1 MNIFRFFEEE
11 LQQIIQA
18 LQSVGDLAA
27 GLDTSRVV
35 FELPRDASHGDLA
48 CNAAMVL
55 AKPAGMKPRDLAET
69 LATPLGKI
77 EGVTSVEI
85 AGPGFIN
92 LRVEPR
98 LWAEEIDAIIAAG
111 TDYGRNDSGAGKPV
125 NVEYVSAN
133 PTGPLHAAHAR
144 GAVLGDAMAGLL
156 DFCGWEVTR
165 EYYINDAGAQ
175 VDVLARS
182 AHLRYREALG
192 HDIGEIPSGL
202 YPGAY
207 LIEVGA
213 ALAAEFG
220 DRFVDTGEADWLA
233 PVRSFTIEAMMAGIR
248 EDLQHLGI
256 SMDRFSSE
264 RGLVDS
270 GAVQAAIDRLT
281 GEGHVYRGILEPPK
295 GKEPEDWEPREQ
307 LLFRASAFG
316 DDTDRPL
323 QKSDG
328 SWTYFA
334 SDVAYH
340 MDKLD
345 RTGGPLINIFGVDH
359 GGYVKRMNAA
369 VEALSGSKDMLDI
382 RLCQLVNLM
391 DNGKPVKMSKRA
403 GTFITVRDV
412 IESVGADVIR
422 FIMLTRRSEQTLDFD
437 FAKVTEQSRDNPVFY
452 VQYAHA
458 RACSVLRQS
467 ADHETA
473 GHEAAGHQAA
483 GSGVLDQLGDPAEMA
498 VLRQLASWPKLVV
511 SAANAHEP
519 HRVAFYL
526 MDLAAAFHAL
536 WTAGREN
543 PDLRFIREDA
553 PALTAARL
561 RLVKATALVIRS
573 GLGVLAITAREEM

>member
-11 LQQIIQA
+11 LQQIIKN
-18 LQSVGDLAA
+18 LQTAGVLAA

-35 FELPRDASHGDLA
+35 FELPRDAAHGDLA

-55 AKPAGMKPRDLAET
+55 AKQAGMKPRDLAEA
-69 LATPLGKI
+69 LADSLGRI
-77 EGVTSVEI
+77 DGVTAVEI

-98 LWAEEIDAIIAAG
+98 LWAAEIDAIIAAG
-111 TDYGRNDSGAGKPV
+111 TDYGRNVSGGGKPV

-156 DFCGWEVTR
+156 DFCGWKVTR

-182 AHLRYREALG
+182 AFLRYREALG

-213 ALAAEFG
+213 ALATAFG
-220 DRFVDTGEADWLA
+220 DRFVDAAESEWLA
-233 PVRSFTIEAMMAGIR
+233 PVRLFTIDAMMAGIR
-248 EDLQHLGI
+248 EDLAHLGI

-281 GEGHVYRGILEPPK
+281 GEGHVYRGVLEPPK

-369 VEALSGSKDMLDI
+369 VEALSGEKDMLDI

-391 DNGKPVKMSKRA
+391 DKGKPVKMSKRA

-458 RACSVLRQS
+458 RACSVLRQTG
-467 ADHETA
+467 ETA
-473 GHEAAGHQAA
+473 DEGAA
-483 GSGVLDQLGDPAEMA
+483 LDQLGDPAEMA

-573 GLGVLAITAREEM
+573 GLGVLSITAREEM

>member
-1 MNIFRFFEEE
+1 M
-11 LQQIIQA
+11 A
-18 LQSVGDLAA
+18 GDLAV

-233 PVRSFTIEAMMAGIR
+233 PVRSFTIDAMMAGIR

-328 SWTYFA
+328 SWTFC
-334 SDVAYH
+334 
-340 MDKLD
+340 LG
-345 RTGGPLINIFGVDH
+345 R
-359 GGYVKRMNAA
+359 R
-369 VEALSGSKDMLDI
+369 LSYGQA
-382 RLCQLVNLM
+382 R
-391 DNGKPVKMSKRA
+391 PYWRP
-403 GTFITVRDV
+403 
-412 IESVGADVIR
+412 ADQY
-422 FIMLTRRSEQTLDFD
+422 LWRRSRWLCEAQECSCRG
-437 FAKVTEQSRDNPVFY
+437 VVRQ
-452 VQYAHA
+452 QGHA
-458 RACSVLRQS
+458 
-467 ADHETA
+467 
-473 GHEAAGHQAA
+473 
-483 GSGVLDQLGDPAEMA
+483 
-498 VLRQLASWPKLVV
+498 
-511 SAANAHEP
+511 
-519 HRVAFYL
+519 
-526 MDLAAAFHAL
+526 
-536 WTAGREN
+536 
-543 PDLRFIREDA
+543 
-553 PALTAARL
+553 
-561 RLVKATALVIRS
+561 
-573 GLGVLAITAREEM
+573 

>member
-11 LQQIIQA
+11 LQQIIKN
-18 LQSVGDLAA
+18 LQTAGVLAA

-35 FELPRDASHGDLA
+35 FELPRDAAHGDLA

-55 AKPAGMKPRDLAET
+55 AKQAGMKPRDLAEA
-69 LATPLGKI
+69 LADSLGRI
-77 EGVTSVEI
+77 DGVTAVEI

-98 LWAEEIDAIIAAG
+98 LWAAEIDAIIAAG
-111 TDYGRNDSGAGKPV
+111 TDYGRNDSGGGKPV

-156 DFCGWEVTR
+156 DFCGWKVTR

-182 AHLRYREALG
+182 AFLRYREALG

-213 ALAAEFG
+213 ALATAFG
-220 DRFVDTGEADWLA
+220 DRFVDAAESEWLG
-233 PVRSFTIEAMMAGIR
+233 PVRLFTIDAMMAGIR
-248 EDLQHLGI
+248 EDLAHLGI

-281 GEGHVYRGILEPPK
+281 GEGHVYRGVLEPPK

-369 VEALSGSKDMLDI
+369 VEALSGEKDMLDI

-391 DNGKPVKMSKRA
+391 DKGKPVKMSKRA

-458 RACSVLRQS
+458 RACSVLRQTG
-467 ADHETA
+467 ETA
-473 GHEAAGHQAA
+473 DEGAA
-483 GSGVLDQLGDPAEMA
+483 LDQLGDPAEMA

-573 GLGVLAITAREEM
+573 GLGVLSITAREEM

>member
-1 MNIFRFFEEE
+1 MNIFTLFETEFATILRS
-11 LQQIIQA
+11 LQEQGRLPA
-18 LQSVGDLAA
+18 DLDS
-27 GLDTSRVV
+27 GRVV
-35 FELPRDASHGDLA
+35 FELPRETSHGDVA

-55 AKPAGMKPRDLAET
+55 AKQASTKPRDLAER
-69 LATPLGKI
+69 LVPEFQKLD
-77 EGVTSVEI
+77 GVTAVEI

-98 LWAEEIDAIIAAG
+98 LWTTEIDAIIEAG
-111 TDYGRNDSGAGKPV
+111 TDYGRNRAGGGRPI

-144 GAVLGDAMAGLL
+144 GAVLGDALAGLL
-156 DFCGWEVTR
+156 GFCGWKVTR

-182 AHLRYREALG
+182 AYLRYCEALG
-192 HDIGEIPSGL
+192 REIGDIPSGL
-202 YPGAY
+202 YPGSY
-207 LIEVGA
+207 LVDVGK

-220 DRFVDTGEADWLA
+220 ETFLDSDEAEWLA
-233 PVRSFTIEAMMAGIR
+233 PVRSFTIDAILVGIR
-248 EDLQHLGI
+248 EDLQALGI
-256 SMDRFSSE
+256 RMDLFSSE
-264 RGLVDS
+264 RALVDS
-270 GAVQAAIDRLT
+270 GAVQSAIDRLQDA
-281 GEGHVYRGILEPPK
+281 GHVYRGILEPPK

-359 GGYVKRMNAA
+359 GGYVKRMMAA
-369 VEALSGSKDMLDI
+369 VEALSGRKGQLDI
-382 RLCQLVNLM
+382 QLCQLVNLM
-391 DNGKPVKMSKRA
+391 EDGKPVKMSKRA
-403 GTFITVRDV
+403 GTFVTVRDV
-412 IESVGADVIR
+412 IDAVGSDVIR

-437 FAKVTEQSRDNPVFY
+437 YARVTEQSRDNPVFY

-458 RACSVLRQS
+458 RACSVLRQ
-467 ADHETA
+467 A
-473 GHEAAGHQAA
+473 EAQTEGDAALHQ
-483 GSGVLDQLGDPAEMA
+483 LTDPAEMA
-498 VLRQLASWPKLVV
+498 VIRLLAGWPRQVV
-511 SAANAHEP
+511 SAATAHEP
-519 HRVAFYL
+519 HRIAFYL

-543 PDLRFIREDA
+543 PDLRFIRDEA
-553 PALTAARL
+553 PQLTAARL
-561 RLVKATALVIRS
+561 CLVKATALVIRS
-573 GLGVLAITAREEM
+573 GLGVLAIDAREEM

>member
-1 MNIFRFFEEE
+1 MNIFRIFEEE
-11 LQQIIQA
+11 LQQIIKN
-18 LQSVGDLAA
+18 LQGAGDLA
-27 GLDTSRVV
+27 GDLDTSRVV
-35 FELPRDASHGDLA
+35 FELPRDAAHGDLA

-55 AKPAGMKPRDLAET
+55 AKQAGMKPRDLAEA
-69 LATPLGKI
+69 LAAPLHQI
-77 EGVTSVEI
+77 DGVTAVEI
-85 AGPGFIN
+85 AGPGFLN

-98 LWAEEIDAIIAAG
+98 LWAAEVDAIIAAG
-111 TDYGRNDSGAGKPV
+111 TDYGRNDSGGGKPV

-156 DFCGWEVTR
+156 DFCGWKVTR

-182 AHLRYREALG
+182 AFLRYREALG
-192 HDIGEIPSGL
+192 HDIGDIPSGL

-207 LIEVGA
+207 LINVGT
-213 ALAAEFG
+213 ALASQFG
-220 DRFVDTGEADWLA
+220 DSFIDAPEEEWLA
-233 PVRSFTIEAMMAGIR
+233 PVRSFTIDAMMAGIR
-248 EDLQHLGI
+248 EDLERLGI

-345 RTGGPLINIFGVDH
+345 RTGGLLINIFGVDH
-359 GGYVKRMNAA
+359 GGYAKRMNAA

-391 DNGKPVKMSKRA
+391 DKGKPVKMSKRA

-412 IESVGADVIR
+412 IESVGAEVIR

-458 RACSVLRQS
+458 RACSVLRQE
-467 ADHETA
+467 ADA
-473 GHEAAGHQAA
+473 PDADAA
-483 GSGVLDQLGDPAEMA
+483 LDQLDDAAELA

-543 PDLRFIREDA
+543 PDLRFIRDDA

>member
-1 MNIFRFFEEE
+1 MNIFTLFETDFATVLRSMQDQGVLPAE
-11 LQQIIQA
+11 LD
-18 LQSVGDLAA
+18 SG
-27 GLDTSRVV
+27 RVV
-35 FELPRDASHGDLA
+35 FELPRDISHGDIA

-55 AKPAGMKPRDLAET
+55 AKQASLKPRDLAER
-69 LATPLGKI
+69 LVPEFEKMD
-77 EGVTSVEI
+77 GVTGVEI

-92 LRVEPR
+92 IRVEPR
-98 LWAEEIDAIIAAG
+98 LWTTEIDAIIEAG
-111 TDYGRNDSGAGKPV
+111 TDYGRNRSGAGKTI

-156 DFCGWEVTR
+156 DFCGWDVTR

-182 AHLRYREALG
+182 AYLRYCEALG
-192 HDIGEIPSGL
+192 RNIGDIPPGL

-207 LIEVGA
+207 LIDVGK
-213 ALAAEFG
+213 ALAVAFG
-220 DRFVDTGEADWLA
+220 DSFLDREEAEWLD
-233 PVRSFTIEAMMAGIR
+233 PVRSFTIEAILVGIR
-248 EDLQHLGI
+248 EDLQALGI
-256 SMDRFSSE
+256 RMDRFSSE
-264 RGLVDS
+264 RALVDS
-270 GAVQAAIDRLT
+270 GAVQSAIDRL
-281 GEGHVYRGILEPPK
+281 EESGHVYRGILEPPK

-345 RTGGPLINIFGVDH
+345 RTGGQLINIFGVDH
-359 GGYVKRMNAA
+359 GGYVKRMMAA
-369 VEALSGSKDMLDI
+369 VEALSGRKGQLDI
-382 RLCQLVNLM
+382 QLCQLVNLM
-391 DNGKPVKMSKRA
+391 ENGKPVKMSKRA
-403 GTFITVRDV
+403 GTFVTVRDV
-412 IESVGADVIR
+412 IEAVGADVIR

-437 FAKVTEQSRDNPVFY
+437 YARVTEQSRDNPVFY

-458 RACSVLRQS
+458 RACSVLRQ
-467 ADHETA
+467 A
-473 GHEAAGHQAA
+473 GTESTDAAA
-483 GSGVLDQLGDPAEMA
+483 LDQLTNPAEMA
-498 VLRQLASWPKLVV
+498 LIRILAGWPRQVV
-511 SAANAHEP
+511 SAASAHEP

-526 MDLAAAFHAL
+526 MELAAAFHAL

-543 PDLRFIREDA
+543 PDLRFIRDED

-573 GLGVLAITAREEM
+573 GLGVLAIDAREEM

>member
-1 MNIFRFFEEE
+1 MNIFSLFEAEFKAITTS
-11 LQQIIQA
+11 LQT
-18 LQSVGDLAA
+18 A
-27 GLDTSRVV
+27 GTLPLDIDTSRVV

-55 AKPAGMKPRDLAET
+55 AKQVGMTPRDLAQM
-69 LATPLGKI
+69 LATALADI
-77 EGVTSVEI
+77 DGVTDVEI
-85 AGPGFIN
+85 AGPGFLN
-92 LRVEPR
+92 LRVEAG
-98 LWAEEIDAIIAAG
+98 LWAREIDAIIAAG
-111 TDYGRNDSGAGKPV
+111 TDYGRNDSGAGMTV

-156 DFCGWEVTR
+156 DFSGWKVTR

-182 AHLRYREALG
+182 AYLRYCEAQG
-192 HDIGEIPSGL
+192 RDIGEIPAGL

-207 LIEVGA
+207 LVEVGA
-213 ALAAEFG
+213 ALTAEFG
-220 DRFVDTGEADWLA
+220 DRFLDRDEAEWLA
-233 PVRSFTIEAMMAGIR
+233 PIRSFTIEAIMAGIR
-248 EDLQHLGI
+248 EDLQALGI
-256 SMDRFSSE
+256 DMDRFSSE
-264 RGLVDS
+264 RALVDS
-270 GAVQAAIDRLT
+270 GAVQTAFDRL
-281 GEGHVYRGILEPPK
+281 EAAGHVYRGILEPPK

-359 GGYVKRMNAA
+359 GGYVKRMIAA
-369 VEALSGSKDMLDI
+369 VEALSGQKGQLDI
-382 RLCQLVNLM
+382 QLCQLVNLM
-391 DNGKPVKMSKRA
+391 ADGQPVKMSKRA
-403 GTFITVRDV
+403 GNFVTVRDV
-412 IESVGADVIR
+412 IDAVGADVIR

-437 FAKVTEQSRDNPVFY
+437 YARVTEQSRDNPVFY

-467 ADHETA
+467 NEGAS
-473 GHEAAGHQAA
+473 GEAA
-483 GSGVLDQLGDPAEMA
+483 LNQLTDPAEMA
-498 VLRQLASWPKLVV
+498 VIRQLASWPRLVV
-511 SAANAHEP
+511 SAARAHEP

-536 WTAGREN
+536 WTAGRET
-543 PDLRFIREDA
+543 PSLRFIREDA

-573 GLGVLAITAREEM
+573 GLGVLAIDAREEM

>member
-1 MNIFRFFEEE
+1 MNIFTLFEAEFE
-11 LQQIIQA
+11 TIVASLQM
-18 LQSVGDLAA
+18 A
-27 GLDTSRVV
+27 GSLPSDIDTSRVV
-35 FELPRDASHGDLA
+35 FELPRDVSHGDLA

-55 AKPAGMKPRDLAET
+55 AKQAGMKPRDLAEMLT
-69 LATPLGKI
+69 PPLAGI
-77 EGVTSVEI
+77 DGVTGVEI
-85 AGPGFIN
+85 AGPGFLN
-92 LRVEPR
+92 LRVESR
-98 LWAEEIDAIIAAG
+98 LWAQEIDTIIAAG
-111 TDYGRNDSGAGKPV
+111 ADYGRNDSGGGMPV

-144 GAVLGDAMAGLL
+144 GAVLGDAMASLL
-156 DFCGWEVTR
+156 DFCGWKVTR

-182 AHLRYREALG
+182 AYLRYCEAQG
-192 HDIGEIPSGL
+192 RDIGEIPAGL

-207 LIEVGA
+207 LIDVGK

-220 DRFVDTGEADWLA
+220 DRFLDRDEQDWLG
-233 PVRSFTIEAMMAGIR
+233 PIRGFTIESIMSGIR
-248 EDLQHLGI
+248 EDLLALGI
-256 SMDRFSSE
+256 NMDRFSSE
-264 RGLVDS
+264 RALVDS
-270 GAVQAAIDRLT
+270 GAVQAAINRL
-281 GEGHVYRGILEPPK
+281 EADGHVYRGILEPPK

-359 GGYVKRMNAA
+359 GGYVKRMMAA
-369 VEALSGSKDMLDI
+369 VEALSGRKGQLDI
-382 RLCQLVNLM
+382 QLCQLVNLM
-391 DNGKPVKMSKRA
+391 ADGKPVKMSKRA
-403 GTFITVRDV
+403 GNFVTVRDV
-412 IESVGADVIR
+412 IDAVGADVIR

-437 FAKVTEQSRDNPVFY
+437 YARVTEQSRDNPVFY

-458 RACSVLRQS
+458 RASSVLRQTGEEVP
-467 ADHETA
+467 DD
-473 GHEAAGHQAA
+473 AA
-483 GSGVLDQLGDPAEMA
+483 LDQLNDPAEMA
-498 VLRQLASWPKLVV
+498 VIRHLAGWPKLVV
-511 SAANAHEP
+511 SAARAHEP

-543 PDLRFIREDA
+543 PDLRFIRDDA
-553 PALTAARL
+553 PELTAARL

-573 GLGVLAITAREEM
+573 GLGVLAIDAREEM

>member
-1 MNIFRFFEEE
+1 LPFGID
-11 LQQIIQA
+11 
-18 LQSVGDLAA
+18 V
-27 GLDTSRVV
+27 SRVV

-55 AKPAGMKPRDLAET
+55 AKQAGMKPRDLAEMLT
-69 LATPLGKI
+69 SALAGI
-77 EGVTSVEI
+77 DGVTDVEI
-85 AGPGFIN
+85 AGPGFLN
-92 LRVEPR
+92 LRVEAR
-98 LWAEEIDAIIAAG
+98 LWAMEIDAVIAAG
-111 TDYGRNDSGAGKPV
+111 TDYGRNASGAGMPV

-156 DFCGWEVTR
+156 DFCGWKVTR

-182 AHLRYREALG
+182 AYLRYCEAQGRE
-192 HDIGEIPSGL
+192 IGEIPSGL

-207 LIEVGA
+207 LIEVGT
-213 ALAAEFG
+213 ALVAEFG
-220 DRFVDTGEADWLA
+220 DRYLDKEEAQWLA
-233 PVRSFTIEAMMAGIR
+233 PVRSFTIDAIMAGIR
-248 EDLQHLGI
+248 DDLQMLGI
-256 SMDRFSSE
+256 DMDRFSSE
-264 RGLVDS
+264 RALVDS
-270 GAVQAAIDRLT
+270 GAVKTAFDRL
-281 GEGHVYRGILEPPK
+281 EAAGHIYRGVLEPPK

-323 QKSDG
+323 QKSNG

-359 GGYVKRMNAA
+359 GGYVKRMMAA
-369 VEALSGSKDMLDI
+369 VEALSGQKGQLDI
-382 RLCQLVNLM
+382 QLCQLVNLM
-391 DNGKPVKMSKRA
+391 ADGTPVKMSKRA
-403 GTFITVRDV
+403 GNFVTVRDV
-412 IESVGADVIR
+412 IDAVGADVIR

-437 FAKVTEQSRDNPVFY
+437 YARVTEQSRDNPVFY

-458 RACSVLRQS
+458 RACSVLRQTG
-467 ADHETA
+467 DDVPED
-473 GHEAAGHQAA
+473 AA
-483 GSGVLDQLGDPAEMA
+483 LDQLTDPAEMA
-498 VLRQLASWPKLVV
+498 VIRQLASWPRLVV
-511 SAANAHEP
+511 SAARAHEP
-519 HRVAFYL
+519 HRIAFYL

-536 WTAGREN
+536 WTAGRET
-543 PDLRFIREDA
+543 PELRFIREDA
-553 PALTAARL
+553 PGLTAARL

-573 GLGVLAITAREEM
+573 GLGILAIDALEEM

>member
-11 LQQIIQA
+11 FQKIVEGMKAAETLPA
-18 LQSVGDLAA
+18 DLDA
-27 GLDTSRVV
+27 SRVV
-35 FELPRDASHGDLA
+35 FELPRDPAHGDIA

-55 AKPAGMKPRDLAET
+55 AKPAGMKPRDLAAAISAP
-69 LATPLGKI
+69 LAEI
-77 EGVTSVEI
+77 DGVTGVEI

-92 LRVEPR
+92 IRVEPR
-98 LWAEEIDAIIAAG
+98 LWAAEIDAIIDAG
-111 TDYGRNDSGAGKPV
+111 ADYGRNDSGAGRPV

-156 DFCGWEVTR
+156 DFCGWDVTR
-165 EYYINDAGAQ
+165 EYYVNDAGAQ

-182 AHLRYREALG
+182 CYLRYCEALG
-192 HDIGEIPSGL
+192 RDIGEIPSGL
-202 YPGAY
+202 YPGDY
-207 LIEVGA
+207 LVEVGER
-213 ALAAEFG
+213 LAAAH
-220 DRFVDTGEADWLA
+220 GEAFLDADETAWLE
-233 PVRSFTIEAMMAGIR
+233 PVRSFTIEAMMDGVRA
-248 EDLQHLGI
+248 DLDRLGI

-264 RGLVDS
+264 RALVDN
-270 GAVQAAIDRLT
+270 GAVAAAIERLT
-281 GEGHVYRGILEPPK
+281 NEGHVYRGILEPPK

-369 VEALSGSKDMLDI
+369 VEALSGRKDMLDI

-391 DNGKPVKMSKRA
+391 DNGRPVKMSKRA
-403 GTFITVRDV
+403 GTFVTVRDV

-458 RACSVLRQS
+458 RACSVLRQVG
-467 ADHETA
+467 DDVP
-473 GHEAAGHQAA
+473 AAAA
-483 GSGVLDQLGDPAEMA
+483 LDRLTHPAEMD
-498 VLRQLASWPKLVV
+498 VLRQLASWPRLVI

-526 MDLAAAFHAL
+526 MDLAASFHAL
-536 WTAGREN
+536 WTAGRET
-543 PDLRFIREDA
+543 PELRFIREDEA
-553 PALTAARL
+553 ALTAARL

-573 GLGVLAITAREEM
+573 GLGVLAIEAREEM

>member
-1 MNIFRFFEEE
+1 MNIFSLFEAEFKAITTS
-11 LQQIIQA
+11 LQT
-18 LQSVGDLAA
+18 A
-27 GLDTSRVV
+27 GTLPLDIDTSRVV

-55 AKPAGMKPRDLAET
+55 AKQVGMTPRDLAQM
-69 LATPLGKI
+69 LATALADI
-77 EGVTSVEI
+77 DGVTDVEI
-85 AGPGFIN
+85 AGPGFLN
-92 LRVEPR
+92 LRVEAG
-98 LWAEEIDAIIAAG
+98 LWAREIDAIIAAG
-111 TDYGRNDSGAGKPV
+111 TDYGRNDSGAGMTV

-156 DFCGWEVTR
+156 DFSGWKVTR

-182 AHLRYREALG
+182 AYLRYCEAQG
-192 HDIGEIPSGL
+192 RDIGEIPAGL

-207 LIEVGA
+207 LVEVGA
-213 ALAAEFG
+213 ALTAEFG
-220 DRFVDTGEADWLA
+220 DRFLDRDEAEWLA
-233 PVRSFTIEAMMAGIR
+233 PIRSFTIEAIMAGIR
-248 EDLQHLGI
+248 EDLQALGI
-256 SMDRFSSE
+256 DMDRFSSE
-264 RGLVDS
+264 RALVDS
-270 GAVQAAIDRLT
+270 GAVQTAFDRL
-281 GEGHVYRGILEPPK
+281 EAAGHVYRGILEPPK

-359 GGYVKRMNAA
+359 GGYVKRMIAA
-369 VEALSGSKDMLDI
+369 VEALSGQKGQLDI
-382 RLCQLVNLM
+382 QLCQLVNLM
-391 DNGKPVKMSKRA
+391 ADGQPVKMSKRA
-403 GTFITVRDV
+403 GNFVTVRDV
-412 IESVGADVIR
+412 IDAVGADVIR

-437 FAKVTEQSRDNPVFY
+437 YARVTEQSRDNPVFY

-467 ADHETA
+467 DEGAS
-473 GHEAAGHQAA
+473 GEAALG
-483 GSGVLDQLGDPAEMA
+483 QLTDPAEMA
-498 VLRQLASWPKLVV
+498 VIRQLASWPRLVV
-511 SAANAHEP
+511 SAARAHEP

-536 WTAGREN
+536 WTAGRET
-543 PDLRFIREDA
+543 PSLRFIREDA

-573 GLGVLAITAREEM
+573 GLGVLAIDAREEM

>member
-1 MNIFRFFEEE
+1 MNIFRFFDEE
-11 LQQIIQA
+11 LQQIIQD
-18 LQSVGDLAA
+18 LQTAGDLAA

-35 FELPRDASHGDLA
+35 FELPRDVAHGDLA

-55 AKPAGMKPRDLAET
+55 AKPAGMKPRDLADA
-69 LATPLGKI
+69 LAAPLGKI
-77 EGVTSVEI
+77 NGVTAVEI

-98 LWAEEIDAIIAAG
+98 LWASEIDAIIEAG
-111 TDYGRNDSGAGKPV
+111 TDYGRNDSGGGKPT

-156 DFCGWEVTR
+156 DFCGWNVTR

-182 AHLRYREALG
+182 AYLRYREALG

-202 YPGAY
+202 YPGDY
-207 LIEVGA
+207 LIDVGK

-220 DRFVDTGEADWLA
+220 DRFVDAEESEWLTA
-233 PVRSFTIEAMMAGIR
+233 VRSFTIDAMMAGIR
-248 EDLQHLGI
+248 DDLERLGI

-264 RGLVDS
+264 RGLVDN

-369 VEALSGSKDMLDI
+369 VEALSGSKNMLDI

-391 DNGKPVKMSKRA
+391 DQGKPVKMSKRA

-422 FIMLTRRSEQTLDFD
+422 FIMLTRRSEQTIDFD

-458 RACSVLRQS
+458 RACSVLRQTG
-467 ADHETA
+467 DHA
-473 GHEAAGHQAA
+473 QNKAA
-483 GSGVLDQLGDPAEMA
+483 LDQLGDPAEMA

-543 PDLRFIREDA
+543 PELRFIREDA

>member
-1 MNIFRFFEEE
+1 MNIFRIFEEE
-11 LQQIIQA
+11 LQQVIENLQA
-18 LQSVGDLAA
+18 AGDLAA

-35 FELPRDASHGDLA
+35 FELPRDAAHGDLA

-55 AKPAGMKPRDLAET
+55 AKQAGMKPRDLAEA
-69 LATPLGKI
+69 LAAPLHQI
-77 EGVTSVEI
+77 DGVTAVEI
-85 AGPGFIN
+85 AGPGFLN

-98 LWAEEIDAIIAAG
+98 LWAAEVDAIIAAG
-111 TDYGRNDSGAGKPV
+111 TDYGRNDSGGGRPI

-156 DFCGWEVTR
+156 DFCGWKVTR

-182 AHLRYREALG
+182 AFLRYREALG
-192 HDIGEIPSGL
+192 HDIGEIPTGL

-207 LIEVGA
+207 LIEVGT

-220 DRFVDTGEADWLA
+220 DSFVDAAEEEWLA
-233 PVRSFTIEAMMAGIR
+233 PVRSFTIDAMMAGIR
-248 EDLQHLGI
+248 EDLEHLGI

-369 VEALSGSKDMLDI
+369 VEALSGGKDMLDI

-391 DNGKPVKMSKRA
+391 DKGKPVKMSKRA

-412 IESVGADVIR
+412 IESVGAEVIR

-458 RACSVLRQS
+458 RACSVLRQV
-467 ADHETA
+467 ADA
-473 GHEAAGHQAA
+473 PDADAA
-483 GSGVLDQLGDPAEMA
+483 LDQLDDAAELA

-543 PDLRFIREDA
+543 PDLRFIRDDA